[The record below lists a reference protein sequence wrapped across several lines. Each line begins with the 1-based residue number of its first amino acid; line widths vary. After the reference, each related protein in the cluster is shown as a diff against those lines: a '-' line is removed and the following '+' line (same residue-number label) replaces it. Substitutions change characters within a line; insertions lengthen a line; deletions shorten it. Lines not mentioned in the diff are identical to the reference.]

1 MCDCG
6 SGAHGAGPYAVGRGL
21 VEFVL
26 AAHGG
31 QVALSPLPNGGLST
45 SCQGCGESFV
55 LRTFVQECPS
65 CGGVHAVSPP
75 RANDPEAIQFA
86 GAGFAVS
93 GLGRG

>member
-6 SGAHGAGPYAVGRGL
+6 SGSSRGGGPYATGRNL

-31 QVALSPLPNGGLST
+31 QVALSPLPNGGLQVP
-45 SCQGCGESFV
+45 CQQCGKEF
-55 LRTFVQECPS
+55 LLKTFVQGCPA

-75 RANDPEAIQFA
+75 RGNDPSAVQYA
-86 GAGFAVS
+86 GAEFGTPAM
-93 GLGRG
+93 G

>member
-6 SGAHGAGPYAVGRGL
+6 SGNKVGGPYATGREL

-31 QVALSPLPNGGLST
+31 GVAISPLPNGALDLE
-45 SCQGCGESFV
+45 CHGCGAGFM
-55 LRTFVQECPS
+55 LKTFVQACPA

-75 RANDPEAIQFA
+75 RANDASAIQFA
-86 GAGFAVS
+86 GPDFV
-93 GLGRG
+93 R

>member
-6 SGAHGAGPYAVGRGL
+6 SGNSRGGGPYATGREL

-31 QVALSPLPNGGLST
+31 QVACSPLPSALQVE
-45 SCQGCGESFV
+45 CQECGTAFV
-55 LRTFVQECPS
+55 LRTFVQGCPS

-75 RANDPEAIQFA
+75 RANDPAAVQYA
-86 GAGFAVS
+86 GAGFGAAA
-93 GLGRG
+93 

>member
-6 SGAHGAGPYAVGRGL
+6 SGHRGGMGPYATGRDL

-31 QVALSPLPNGGLST
+31 GVAGSLVPNGGLQVA
-45 SCQGCGESFV
+45 CRECGEGFV
-55 LRTFVQECPS
+55 LRTFVQGCPA

-75 RANDPEAIQFA
+75 RADDPAAVQYA
-86 GAGFAVS
+86 GAGFRV
-93 GLGRG
+93 

>member
-6 SGAHGAGPYAVGRGL
+6 SSSKVGGPYATGRAL

-31 QVALSPLPNGGLST
+31 EVAASPLPNGSLKLE
-45 SCQGCGESFV
+45 CQGCGTEFV
-55 LRTFVQECPS
+55 METFVQGCPA

-75 RANDPEAIQFA
+75 RANDASAIQFA
-86 GAGFAVS
+86 GQDFV
-93 GLGRG
+93 R